1 MRRKPAH
8 DEVDVRHGA
17 LVQGGGCVEIGEDGG
32 ALGRGGRSC
41 CSGAVV
47 VVGAVGDG
55 DEAVLAEE
63 GDDEGDAGDGAF
75 LDEGL
80 EADEGV
86 VALRGRGG
94 VCVGDV
100 AGLLEVDNVGVDE
113 GAHGAVLRDQG
124 TVLGAQGAVLSFV

>member
-1 MRRKPAH
+1 MGRKSAH
-8 DEVDVRHGA
+8 DEVDVGQGA
-17 LVQGGGCVEIGEDGG
+17 FLQGGGGFVEIGGEGGG
-32 ALGRGGRSC
+32 ALGRSC
-41 CSGAVV
+41 CCGAVVV

-75 LDEGL
+75 LDQGV

-86 VALRGRGG
+86 VALRGRGC

-100 AGLLEVDNVGVDE
+100 AGLLEVNNVRVDE
-113 GAHGAVLRDQG
+113 GAHGAVLGDHG